1 MKEDR
6 DRAMERALERLMAR
20 LLQLTRIL
28 AVLALIAA
36 AAAVLLLMF
45 MPAQAHAQEAR
56 MADAVGAEAASLPP
70 DAAVAEALQRSPA
83 WRAALQRHQAEQA
96 RGAAVVANPNDW
108 TPSASWGQRR
118 ARADAA
124 MASPAG
130 ADARTREWALGLS
143 RGVRLPAKAE
153 AASAAGQGQQAR
165 ATAQL
170 AMAWHELVRTW
181 LDDAVGVL
189 QAARQEQ
196 LLAAQL
202 RLWEQQHQAARRRH
216 ALGDAARQELVLLD
230 AGRAQAQAL
239 WLQAQQRAQ
248 AAQGVWRSRY
258 PGLAFP
264 QPGAPSTAAALL
276 QGGAAAMPDVAQ
288 PARAIEATEAAWLDA
303 HPQWR
308 LAQLEAD
315 AAEAQARLA
324 EAERQPDPTV
334 GVQLGRER
342 SGAER
347 IVGVSVS
354 WPLGSAARS
363 LQSQAQWADAQ
374 AARAREIDVRR
385 ELQRSLAQWRA
396 EWRSSQ
402 QVWVAAEQ
410 AQAQMRDAA
419 QAVRRGYELGEGS
432 LSEVLLLQRQWL
444 DQQQTAANAESEA
457 LRARWRWEL
466 ETGARWVWTPEA
478 MR

>member
-1 MKEDR
+1 MKQGLNRDLGETADR
-6 DRAMERALERLMAR
+6 LTG
-20 LLQLTRIL
+20 LTRT
-28 AVLALIAA
+28 LALAALLAA
-36 AAAVLLLMF
+36 AATLLLLVF
-45 MPAQAHAQEAR
+45 MPAQAHA
-56 MADAVGAEAASLPP
+56 AEAQAEQARPDEATALPA
-70 DAAVAEALQRSPA
+70 DAAVTEALQRSPA
-83 WRAALQRHQAEQA
+83 WRVALQRHQAERA

-108 TPSASWGQRR
+108 TPSASWAQRN
-118 ARADAA
+118 ARADVGA
-124 MASPAG
+124 ASPAG
-130 ADARTREWALGLS
+130 GDVRTREWSLGLS
-143 RGVRLPAKAE
+143 RGLRLPAKAE

-165 ATAQL
+165 ADAQL
-170 AMAWHELVRTW
+170 AMAWRELVRTW

-189 QAARQEQ
+189 QASRQEQ

-202 RLWEQQHQAARRRH
+202 RLWEQQHQAATRRH

-230 AGRAQAQAL
+230 AGRAQAQAQ
-239 WLQAQQRAQ
+239 WLQAQQRWQ

-258 PGLAFP
+258 PGLPLP
-264 QPGAPSTAAALL
+264 QTGAPSDAMPSL
-276 QGGAAAMPDVAQ
+276 QGVPASAPEAA
-288 PARAIEATEAAWLDA
+288 EAAEAAWLDA

-308 LAQLEAD
+308 LARLEAE

-347 IVGVSVS
+347 ILGVNVS

-374 AARAREIDVRR
+374 AARAQEGEVRR
-385 ELQRSLAQWRA
+385 ELQRNLTQWRA
-396 EWRSSQ
+396 EWRAGQ
-402 QVWVAAEQ
+402 QVWQAAEQ
-410 AQAQMRDAA
+410 AQAQTRQAA
-419 QAVRRGYELGEGS
+419 QAVRKGYELGEGS

-444 DQQQTAANAESEA
+444 EQQQAAATAELEA

-466 ETGARWVWTPEA
+466 ETGTRWAWAPEA
-478 MR
+478 AR

>member
-1 MKEDR
+1 MNKGLNRDLGETADR
-6 DRAMERALERLMAR
+6 LTG
-20 LLQLTRIL
+20 LTRT
-28 AVLALIAA
+28 LALAALLAA
-36 AAAVLLLMF
+36 AATLLLLIF
-45 MPAQAHAQEAR
+45 MPAGAHAAEPQAEQVRPDEAT
-56 MADAVGAEAASLPP
+56 ALPA
-70 DAAVAEALQRSPA
+70 DAAVTEALQRSPA
-83 WRAALQRHQAEQA
+83 WRVALQRHQAERA

-108 TPSASWGQRR
+108 TPSASWAQRN
-118 ARADAA
+118 ARADVGA
-124 MASPAG
+124 ASPAAG
-130 ADARTREWALGLS
+130 DVRTREWSLGLS
-143 RGVRLPAKAE
+143 RGLRLPAKAE

-165 ATAQL
+165 ADAQL
-170 AMAWHELVRTW
+170 AMAWRELVRTW

-189 QAARQEQ
+189 QASRQEQ

-202 RLWEQQHQAARRRH
+202 RLWEQQHQAATRRH

-230 AGRAQAQAL
+230 AGRAQAQAQ
-239 WLQAQQRAQ
+239 WLQAQQRWQ

-258 PGLAFP
+258 PGLPLP
-264 QPGAPSTAAALL
+264 QTGTPSD
-276 QGGAAAMPDVAQ
+276 AMPSQSGV
-288 PARAIEATEAAWLDA
+288 PASAPEAAEAAWLDA

-308 LAQLEAD
+308 LARLEAE

-347 IVGVSVS
+347 ILGVNVS

-374 AARAREIDVRR
+374 AARAQEGEVRR
-385 ELQRSLAQWRA
+385 ELQRNLTQWRA
-396 EWRSSQ
+396 EWRAGQ
-402 QVWVAAEQ
+402 QVWQAAEQ
-410 AQAQMRDAA
+410 AQAQTRQAA
-419 QAVRRGYELGEGS
+419 KAVRKGYELGEGS

-444 DQQQTAANAESEA
+444 DQQQAAATAELEA

-466 ETGARWVWTPEA
+466 ETGTRWAWAPEA
-478 MR
+478 AR